1 MHALTLQT
9 AKEKEPTACRRV
21 VFLAGGNA
29 EALDSFPFEGN
40 IKGDRIRCM
49 CRIRNACKWGLV
61 LPPTYGIRNFSF
73 ETLVNASFFAFRV
86 KRNFLRNKINLRN
99 KTLPH

>member
-29 EALDSFPFEGN
+29 EALGSFPFEGN
-40 IKGDRIRCM
+40 IKGDRIRCV

-61 LPPTYGIRNFSF
+61 LPPTYGTRNKCLSRFDF
-73 ETLVNASFFAFRV
+73 PSFFLFRDL
-86 KRNFLRNKINLRN
+86 RNNAWNKINLRN
-99 KTLPH
+99 KTLFE

>member
-29 EALDSFPFEGN
+29 EALGSFPFEGN

-49 CRIRNACKWGLV
+49 CRIRNARLQVGV
-61 LPPTYGIRNFSF
+61 SITPPH
-73 ETLVNASFFAFRV
+73 
-86 KRNFLRNKINLRN
+86 LRNAEF
-99 KTLPH
+99 

>member
-1 MHALTLQT
+1 MCDKEPYSGVADATCSPAEPGYSLADMHALTLQT

-29 EALDSFPFEGN
+29 EALGFFPFEGN

-49 CRIRNACKWGLV
+49 CRIRNASL
-61 LPPTYGIRNFSF
+61 
-73 ETLVNASFFAFRV
+73 ASGG
-86 KRNFLRNKINLRN
+86 
-99 KTLPH
+99 